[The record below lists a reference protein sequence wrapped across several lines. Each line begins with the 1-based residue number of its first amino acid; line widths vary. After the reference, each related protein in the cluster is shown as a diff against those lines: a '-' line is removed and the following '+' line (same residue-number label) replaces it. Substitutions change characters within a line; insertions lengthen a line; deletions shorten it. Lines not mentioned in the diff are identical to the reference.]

1 MTQGTLTAREALRD
15 LIDAYAYLS
24 DDKKISKVMDLL
36 TADIIYQVYMG
47 GALVANVS
55 GREAMEKDFNG
66 HAAQVKTYFTMNG
79 QHTVKV
85 DSETATGISF
95 SQLKMIREIN
105 GKDVLT
111 DYSVK
116 YEDNYVCQ
124 NGQWLIKKRI
134 AHFVMVEARTLNQP
148 V

>member
-1 MTQGTLTAREALRD
+1 MTLETLTAREELRD

-24 DDKKISKVMDLL
+24 DDKKISEVMDLF
-36 TADIIYQVYMG
+36 TVDVIYQVYMG

-66 HAAQVKTYFTMNG
+66 HAAHVKTYFTMNG
-79 QHTVKV
+79 QHTVKI
-85 DSETATGISF
+85 DKETATGISF
-95 SQLKMIREIN
+95 SQLKMIREVE

-116 YEDNYVCQ
+116 YEDNYVFQ
-124 NGQWLIKKRI
+124 NSQWLIKKRI
-134 AHFVMVEARTLNQP
+134 AYFVMVEARTLNQP